1 MRYEFKPSFDRTFQ
15 KLPKERQKRIQKV
28 LNALV
33 NFFETGRRTKG
44 LGLKQLRGN
53 FWELRA
59 GLKDRIIFQLELD
72 KVSFLTV
79 GNHDEIRRYL
89 KQL

>member
-1 MRYEFKPSFDRTFQ
+1 MRYEFKPSFDRLLR
-15 KLPKERQKRIQKV
+15 KLPKDRQQRAQK
-28 LNALV
+28 AV
-33 NFFETGRRTKG
+33 NTLIDFFETGSRTKG

-72 KVSFLTV
+72 KVSFLTI